1 MAKIYYDAD
10 ADLALLQGR
19 TVAVMGY
26 GSQGH
31 AQAQNLKDSG
41 VNVIVGLRS
50 GSRRW
55 AEAEAAGLTAKT
67 EAAAARAAAFAGA
80 AVMFGVSA
88 WLLLMTALIVVLS
101 MKLGLPWWMSL
112 GGCGLLR
119 ALAAWWMVRKATAAF
134 ESTRLDATRR
144 QLARLRVGGSA
155 AADPDAPAADPGAA
169 PEAAP

>member
-1 MAKIYYDAD
+1 MEARQPPADGDPGPAAEGERPEAAPGFVESLRGLRDSGLAGAGAAGDALGALRD
-10 ADLALLQGR
+10 LFAADLALAR
-19 TVAVMGY
+19 
-26 GSQGH
+26 
-31 AQAQNLKDSG
+31 
-41 VNVIVGLRS
+41 
-50 GSRRW
+50 
-55 AEAEAAGLTAKT
+55 
-67 EAAAARAAAFAGA
+67 AAAARAAAFAGA

-112 GGCGLLR
+112 GGCGLLS

-134 ESTRLDATRR
+134 ESTRLDASRR

-155 AADPDAPAADPGAA
+155 AADPDAPAADPGAE